1 VARDEELPRAELV
14 PLAKPRPLAGME
26 RALAEYLARGPL
38 ARPELDAQV
47 DAAMVVGTCSCG
59 CPSVALEVD
68 PSVPEVTFAGEE
80 VAGAPTGPVALSAY
94 QESGD
99 EASVKLHIV
108 QGRLAELEIWAG
120 FGVRPRIELANLK
133 YV

>member
-1 VARDEELPRAELV
+1 
-14 PLAKPRPLAGME
+14 ME
-26 RALAEYLARGPL
+26 RALAEYLAQGPL
-38 ARPELDAQV
+38 GSPELDAQV
-47 DAAMVVGTCSCG
+47 DSALVVGTCSCG
-59 CPSVALEVD
+59 CPSVFLEVD
-68 PSVPEVTFAGEE
+68 PSVPNVSFACEE
-80 VAGAPTGPVALSAY
+80 LPGGRTGPVELSAY

-108 QGRLAELEIWAG
+108 EGRLTELEIWAG